1 MPVAAGG
8 GYQAWPDRIEL
19 MTEEQPE
26 PQQPLVP
33 APEAAQVPQEPHA
46 PVTPENAPQAAPN
59 GVPQW
64 IPATPPPNPYAD
76 GQRAA
81 GQAGGKWIAITAMAL
96 GLVALLTVLVSVAY
110 FNGVVLIVGGLLGIA
125 AAALGVVAL
134 VKKSRP
140 LGGGITGLA
149 TGALSMIAITI
160 LVSIGAVN
168 GSVLASPGDD
178 GATGTAE
185 GEPWQPGTEQ
195 EALLG
200 WPANMQ
206 SGGIVFTGP
215 GDPRPAESE
224 PLAAGSVP
232 VPNQV
237 DRGSR
242 NDILIYVDYRC
253 PHCGVFE
260 QQNSEFLS
268 KLIASGDTTVE
279 VVPLSFMDRISEG
292 SYYSSRAAAAVACFA
307 DSQPEAAWAAHQA
320 LLSAE
325 VQPGAGKGLDNE
337 QLLAA
342 LEQQAGPVNA
352 EVQNC
357 VTNEI
362 FVPFAQSL
370 NEWVFQNP
378 VPNTLAENVRIEG
391 TPTIVVNGAVYPGD
405 PSDPAAFEAFFEGL
419 AH

>member
-1 MPVAAGG
+1 M
-8 GYQAWPDRIEL
+8 
-19 MTEEQPE
+19 
-26 PQQPLVP
+26 
-33 APEAAQVPQEPHA
+33 
-46 PVTPENAPQAAPN
+46 
-59 GVPQW
+59 PQW
-64 IPATPPPNPYAD
+64 IPATPPPNPYAG
-76 GQRAA
+76 GQSAA
-81 GQAGGKWIAITAMAL
+81 SQAGGRWIAITGMAL

-110 FNGVVLIVGGLLGIA
+110 FNGVVLILGGLLGIA

-140 LGGGITGLA
+140 LGAGITGLA

-160 LVSIGAVN
+160 LVGIGAVS
-168 GSVLASPGDD
+168 GSVFASPGGDD
-178 GATGTAE
+178 TMAGTAE

-215 GDPRPAESE
+215 GDPRPLESE

-253 PHCGVFE
+253 PHCGAFE
-260 QQNSEFLS
+260 QQNGEFLTE
-268 KLIASGDTTVE
+268 LLASGDTTVE

-292 SYYSSRAAAAVACFA
+292 SYYSSRAAAAIACYA
-307 DSQPEAAWAAHQA
+307 DSQPDDAWAAHQA

-325 VQPGAGKGLDNE
+325 VQPGSGKGLDNE

-342 LEQQAGPVNA
+342 LEDQAGPVST

-357 VTNEI
+357 VANEI

-378 VPNTLAENVRIEG
+378 VPNTAADNVRIEG
-391 TPTIVVNGAVYPGD
+391 TPTILVNGTVYPGD
-405 PSDPAAFEAFFEGL
+405 PSDPAEFKAFFEGL
-419 AH
+419 AN

>member
-1 MPVAAGG
+1 
-8 GYQAWPDRIEL
+8 
-19 MTEEQPE
+19 MTEQQPE
-26 PQQPLVP
+26 PQQPPVP
-33 APEAAQVPQEPHA
+33 APEAAQEHQA
-46 PVTPENAPQAAPN
+46 PLPPEHAPQAAPN

-64 IPATPPPNPYAD
+64 IPATPPPNPYAG
-76 GQRAA
+76 GQAA
-81 GQAGGKWIAITAMAL
+81 GRAGSKWIAITAMAL

-160 LVSIGAVN
+160 LVSIGVVN
-168 GSVLASPGDD
+168 GSVLASPGGD
-178 GATGTAE
+178 GTAGTVE

-206 SGGIVFTGP
+206 SGGIVFSGP
-215 GDPRPAESE
+215 GDPRPVESE

-237 DRGSR
+237 DRESR

-253 PHCGVFE
+253 PHCGAFE
-260 QQNSEFLS
+260 QQNGEFLT
-268 KLIASGDTTVE
+268 KLLEAGDTTVE

-292 SYYSSRAAAAVACFA
+292 SYYSSRAAAAIACYA
-307 DSQPEAAWAAHQA
+307 DSQPDDAWAAHQA
-320 LLSAE
+320 LLSAA

-342 LEQQAGPVNA
+342 LEQHVGAVSP
-352 EVQNC
+352 EVRDC
-357 VTNEI
+357 VTNEA

-378 VPNTLAENVRIEG
+378 VPNTIAENVRIEG
-391 TPTIVVNGAVYPGD
+391 TPTIVVNGTVYPDD